1 MRTGSCKF
9 GVACKFNHPQPA
21 ALGAVYPATGPSAY
35 GSTGSS
41 VAPPSNLPLIG
52 GLSTWPLARPYLSS
66 PRMQGLPDYM
76 PVIFPSSP
84 GTMPMQ
90 QGWSTYTVSYYS
102 FN

>member
-21 ALGAVYPATGPSAY
+21 ALGAVYPVTGPSAY

-66 PRMQGLPDYM
+66 PRMQGLPAYM
-76 PVIFPSSP
+76 PVILPSSP
-84 GTMPMQ
+84 GAMPVQ
-90 QGWSTYTVSYYS
+90 QGWSTYTVS
-102 FN
+102 